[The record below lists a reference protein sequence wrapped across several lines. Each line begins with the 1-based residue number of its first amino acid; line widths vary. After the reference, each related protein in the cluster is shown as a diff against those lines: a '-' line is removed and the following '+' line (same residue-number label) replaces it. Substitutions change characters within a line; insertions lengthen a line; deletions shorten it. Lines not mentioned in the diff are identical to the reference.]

1 METLKAMNTRKSV
14 RSYTGALSDEA
25 LQTVLKAGQAA
36 PIGRGKY
43 DTMHMTVIRDKSLL
57 EEIDRAGAA
66 FFGDMKLTPLYGAPC
81 LVLVS
86 TVIAD
91 PAAANVPHPNAAV
104 VIENMSLAATD
115 IGIGSCLIW
124 GCINGLNA
132 DAGLVA
138 KLGLPEGH
146 TVCCGIVLGETEDA
160 LEERE
165 IPADRI
171 SVSYL

>member
-66 FFGDMKLTPLYGAPC
+66 FFGDMKLTPPLRR
-81 LVLVS
+81 
-86 TVIAD
+86 
-91 PAAANVPHPNAAV
+91 
-104 VIENMSLAATD
+104 SLPGT
-115 IGIGSCLIW
+115 GFHRYRRP
-124 GCINGLNA
+124 GC
-132 DAGLVA
+132 
-138 KLGLPEGH
+138 
-146 TVCCGIVLGETEDA
+146 
-160 LEERE
+160 R
-165 IPADRI
+165 
-171 SVSYL
+171 

>member
-91 PAAANVPHPNAAV
+91 PATANVPHSNAAV